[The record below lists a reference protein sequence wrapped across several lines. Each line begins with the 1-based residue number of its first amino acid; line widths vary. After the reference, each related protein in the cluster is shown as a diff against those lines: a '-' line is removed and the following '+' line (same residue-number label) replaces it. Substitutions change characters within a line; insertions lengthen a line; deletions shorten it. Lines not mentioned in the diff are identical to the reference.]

1 MRIKW
6 TSLFCAC
13 LCASAA
19 AQLIPT
25 TGSDSATARLPITGT
40 PGATFD
46 LAWVGKIV
54 RVSDPQISPDG
65 KSLVTVVTKPD
76 YANDLNLSELS
87 LVDIASGKTR
97 LLTHGRKTASFPRW
111 SPRGDRLAFLA
122 ADGDKHTQIFVLEMA
137 GGDALQVTK
146 SPTSIQQYAWKPD
159 GSAFAY
165 AAADDATKKTGA
177 EQFDDAFE
185 VGDSSYLDR
194 EKALPI
200 HLWLVPAAG
209 GEARRLTSGSW
220 SLPATFPPGPPASPI
235 AFCADGAKLI
245 YVRVENTYSGDRL
258 NSSPQIMDLA
268 TGKSEA
274 ITTHTKF

>member
-1 MRIKW
+1 MKW

-54 RVSDPQISPDG
+54 RVSDPQIAPDG

-111 SPRGDRLAFLA
+111 SPGGDRLAFLA
-122 ADGDKHTQIFVLEMA
+122 ADVDKH
-137 GGDALQVTK
+137 
-146 SPTSIQQYAWKPD
+146 
-159 GSAFAY
+159 
-165 AAADDATKKTGA
+165 
-177 EQFDDAFE
+177 
-185 VGDSSYLDR
+185 
-194 EKALPI
+194 
-200 HLWLVPAAG
+200 
-209 GEARRLTSGSW
+209 
-220 SLPATFPPGPPASPI
+220 
-235 AFCADGAKLI
+235 
-245 YVRVENTYSGDRL
+245 N
-258 NSSPQIMDLA
+258 
-268 TGKSEA
+268 
-274 ITTHTKF
+274 